1 MEQAQTSNLLLNAQL
16 VLLER
21 LARRTDWP
29 PQMVSAMQV
38 IFVHQVP
45 GHQDLMEV
53 ILPKNL
59 QVIYAL
65 KVLIV
70 QRGQLLRRHVLM
82 ELIIASL
89 EWEAQQIALIVHLDT
104 TVPDRKTLNPLESA
118 KLDIIVSQVH
128 LLPNS
133 IPLSQVTTLLLA
145 LQCKSS
151 ANQAH
156 IAPRQQPLPALH
168 VMQESIVPLLVWQ
181 KEQHVQLETIA
192 HKVPLTLLLAQ
203 WEHTIQAR
211 AHLVLEL
218 VSHAMV
224 EVIVDPLSCK
234 Q

>member
-1 MEQAQTSNLLLNAQL
+1 MEQALTSNLLLNAQL

-21 LARRTDWP
+21 LAHRMGWSI
-29 PQMVSAMQV
+29 QMVTATLDS
-38 IFVHQVP
+38 FVHQVP

-104 TVPDRKTLNPLESA
+104 TAPDRKTLNLLESA

-151 ANQAH
+151 ANLAH
-156 IAPRQQPLPALH
+156 IAPQQQPLPALH
-168 VMQESIVPLLVWQ
+168 VMQESIVLQLVWQ
-181 KEQHVQLETIA
+181 KEHHVQLETIA
-192 HKVPLTLLLAQ
+192 HKEPLTLLRAQ
-203 WEHTIQAR
+203 WELIIQAR
-211 AHLVLEL
+211 AHLALEL

-224 EVIVDPLSCK
+224 EVIVDPLSWK
-234 Q
+234 M